1 VKDDYKK
8 QLDAAQTTLDKMMG
22 KTAKAATQPQ
32 TVMGLSGFNEQT
44 IAAWTSMIK
53 SDLAK
58 ADFGSDMYNS
68 LTRNLRDMSFLTTT
82 VQDAIKLGLDIPQNE
97 VQQMFEKVFDQG
109 NLPSDMYTGMIQKFI
124 DDFKKR
130 TGNDLIVGKDGSL
143 SQQEVKKEDE
153 VKDFTESVGKL
164 SGGLSQVT
172 GGLKSVGVEIPK
184 EIDQVIGVIS
194 GVGQVVSGVGTIVS
208 LFSTTAMTANTTAV
222 GLNTAAI
229 ASLIAA
235 LEFNTATNLI
245 PFFSGGGVV
254 GRAASGLLVG
264 NNKSGDNLR
273 MPVIGGSG
281 GYIGINDGELILNR
295 AQQSNLAGQLEG
307 NGLQN
312 LQLEALIYGE
322 DLRLVLNRNGRRTGR
337 GEYVQSRNIRL
348 G

>member
-1 VKDDYKK
+1 
-8 QLDAAQTTLDKMMG
+8 
-22 KTAKAATQPQ
+22 
-32 TVMGLSGFNEQT
+32 
-44 IAAWTSMIK
+44 
-53 SDLAK
+53 
-58 ADFGSDMYNS
+58 
-68 LTRNLRDMSFLTTT
+68 
-82 VQDAIKLGLDIPQNE
+82 
-97 VQQMFEKVFDQG
+97 
-109 NLPSDMYTGMIQKFI
+109 
-124 DDFKKR
+124 
-130 TGNDLIVGKDGSL
+130 
-143 SQQEVKKEDE
+143 
-153 VKDFTESVGKL
+153 
-164 SGGLSQVT
+164 
-172 GGLKSVGVEIPK
+172 
-184 EIDQVIGVIS
+184 
-194 GVGQVVSGVGTIVS
+194 
-208 LFSTTAMTANTTAV
+208 MTANTTAV

-322 DLRLVLNRNGRRTGR
+322 DLRMVLNRNGRRTGR